1 MQLRVKDKIDFKSKS
16 YYTVEDY
23 EKLIS
28 LIVGSLY
35 VTFTKNDT
43 VPNFY
48 QDIAKTRK
56 SIGKGSLQKKKI
68 AYFETMSQRR
78 GGGGQAKPN

>member
-56 SIGKGSLQKKKI
+56 NIGKQI
-68 AYFETMSQRR
+68 C
-78 GGGGQAKPN
+78 